1 MNDVLLVVV
10 VLVALGFDF
19 TNGFHDTAN
28 AVATSVSTRA
38 LSPRLAVLIAAIA
51 NLAGAFVTTA
61 VAKTVGKGIIDT
73 GLANEKTVLAALI
86 GAIVW
91 NLITWRAGLPSS
103 SSHALIGGLVG
114 AAIAQSGLEGVQWHG
129 LVHSVAIPA
138 IAAPAIAFAG
148 AFLLLL
154 AIYWLLVWMN
164 PGMANRTFR
173 LGQLASGTW
182 VAFTHGANDAQK
194 TMGVIALA
202 LFEAGHL
209 SHFYIPNWVIVSAGL
224 AIAAGTYV
232 GGWRIMKTLG
242 QRVVNMEPA
251 SGFAAQITAGVTIYS
266 ATKLGYPLSTTHV
279 ISGSVLGSG
288 ATKRLSAVRWGVA
301 GNIVTAWLLTIPA
314 AGLVAAALVLA
325 DPGDLLAAAL
335 HFGHAAGPQRRVHD
349 RAALRHPLRRARL
362 RAEPDGARGQRD
374 QRPRPGHRHLLGRPD
389 HVRLQARVRDGE
401 GLPRPAR
408 VRRVRGHPR
417 EPRLAQRRLRPL
429 RGHVRRAQLGAAPR
443 RRDRRGRRLDRAR
456 PRPRPDRPRAL
467 PLDRGAVRRRR
478 RPEDLRP
485 PPPPA
490 AGARHGPRAQRRL
503 RRRRLHRVP
512 AARGRRPRSLGP
524 QARAVCVA
532 AREPVRR
539 QRRHGLLDSACE
551 ARRGPVTT

>member
-38 LSPRLAVLIAAIA
+38 LSPRLAVLIAAVA

-138 IAAPAIAFAG
+138 VAAPAIAFAA
-148 AFLLLL
+148 AFGLLL

-202 LFEAGHL
+202 LFEGGHL
-209 SHFYIPNWVIVSAGL
+209 SHFYIPTWVIVAAGL

-251 SGFAAQITAGVTIYS
+251 SGFAAQITAGVTIYT

-279 ISGSVLGSG
+279 ISGSVLGAG

-314 AGLVAAALVLA
+314 AGLVAAALYW
-325 DPGDLLAAAL
+325 
-335 HFGHAAGPQRRVHD
+335 
-349 RAALRHPLRRARL
+349 
-362 RAEPDGARGQRD
+362 
-374 QRPRPGHRHLLGRPD
+374 
-389 HVRLQARVRDGE
+389 
-401 GLPRPAR
+401 
-408 VRRVRGHPR
+408 
-417 EPRLAQRRLRPL
+417 
-429 RGHVRRAQLGAAPR
+429 
-443 RRDRRGRRLDRAR
+443 
-456 PRPRPDRPRAL
+456 
-467 PLDRGAVRRRR
+467 
-478 RPEDLRP
+478 
-485 PPPPA
+485 
-490 AGARHGPRAQRRL
+490 
-503 RRRRLHRVP
+503 
-512 AARGRRPRSLGP
+512 
-524 QARAVCVA
+524 
-532 AREPVRR
+532 PV
-539 QRRHGLLDSACE
+539 QGIF
-551 ARRGPVTT
+551 